1 MSDKNRERFGSRLG
15 FILVSAGCAIGIG
28 SVWKFPYLCGQ
39 FGGASFMLIFLFFLL
54 ILGIPV
60 LVCELAMGRAAQ
72 KSAAKAFDVLE
83 KPQTSWH

>member
-1 MSDKNRERFGSRLG
+1 
-15 FILVSAGCAIGIG
+15 
-28 SVWKFPYLCGQ
+28 
-39 FGGASFMLIFLFFLL
+39 MLIFLFFLL

-83 KPQTSWH
+83 KPQTSWHYLKWISLIGCYLLARRIFQSCPNAC